1 VLDKGRSGEVYDIG
15 GRTELT
21 NRDLTA
27 TLLAAVCTGWDRD
40 PRGWWKPLEHRAA
53 LPG

>member
-1 VLDKGRSGEVYDIG
+1 VLHKGRPGEVYDID

-40 PRGWWKPLEHRAA
+40 HREWWEPLTHRAA
-53 LPG
+53 LPA